1 MIIKTI
7 TYFFIL
13 IIFIF
18 TGCVSLKTPPSLAD
32 EIITES
38 NKVIK
43 EYQLHPRFF
52 KFPYRKQI
60 LEEVLNNPLIQN
72 KKEYLVE
79 EVIISNDN
87 QYHYIIF
94 DLIDKTKTV
103 LIYEPSENNSKIAK
117 AVVSATSKI
126 DTIKYN
132 YDESAL
138 ISEYMKMSEQEY
150 INLLINDSNSELLKR
165 RDNSRNSVCLSK
177 IKNNNLMWVK
187 VFEEL

>member
-1 MIIKTI
+1 MKAI

-72 KKEYLVE
+72 KKEYLLE

-87 QYHYIIF
+87 QYYYIIY

-103 LIYEPSENNSKIAK
+103 LIYKPFENNSKTAK
-117 AVVSATSKI
+117 VVVSATTKM
-126 DTIKYN
+126 DTIKYEYEEIPQELRMN
-132 YDESAL
+132 DTEYVDYL
-138 ISEYMKMSEQEY
+138 MKNTISK
-150 INLLINDSNSELLKR
+150 LLEEPNERLH
-165 RDNSRNSVCLSK
+165 RNSTCLSY
-177 IKNNNLMWVK
+177 IKEGKLIWIK
-187 VFEEL
+187 VYYT